1 MKSEWLAPAKINH
14 FIHILGRRC
23 DGYHDIQTIFQFVAL
38 ADKLEL
44 SPRKDG
50 KIIGSYKTPGIKF
63 KDDLVYKSASLLQAT
78 SGTNLGVNVVLKKQI
93 PVGGGL
99 GGGSSNAATML
110 VALNELWKLGYTPK
124 QLMSLGASLGS
135 DVPIFVFGQSAWAEG
150 RGEMLEPIELNE
162 KVILLLFPNVSVST
176 KSIFSNPLLPRD
188 SSPIE
193 KADWETVKVKNDFL
207 GITTKMYPEVERAL
221 FWLSSQTK
229 QVFMSGTGST
239 LFALFDS
246 DIEAKRVKNMV
257 PHEWNSLIT
266 KCLNRSPLFKSL
278 EAYQNITS

>member
-1 MKSEWLAPAKINH
+1 M
-14 FIHILGRRC
+14 
-23 DGYHDIQTIFQFVAL
+23 

-63 KDDLVYKSASLLQAT
+63 KDDLVDKSASLLQAT

-176 KSIFSNPLLPRD
+176 KSLSNPLLPRD
-188 SSPIE
+188 CLLSKKQIGKLLRS
-193 KADWETVKVKNDFL
+193 KTTF
-207 GITTKMYPEVERAL
+207 GITTKMY
-221 FWLSSQTK
+221 
-229 QVFMSGTGST
+229 
-239 LFALFDS
+239 
-246 DIEAKRVKNMV
+246 
-257 PHEWNSLIT
+257 
-266 KCLNRSPLFKSL
+266 RSREGIFL
-278 EAYQNITS
+278 AI